1 MKFSA
6 LASKVSEIL
15 TDTTNVTW
23 TLPNVQEWLAES
35 ERQIIL
41 LRPDANAVSEELEP
55 ADSVSKQTIPS
66 DSFRLL
72 DIPHNVVSG
81 SPGRAITI
89 IQRSFLDDLDPN
101 WHQATVSDTIEHFVY
116 NDLVPEVFYLY
127 PRPSSEAR
135 IEIQSSKIPAP
146 PDFGADPDVTIKDAF
161 EGAMIQYAVWRCLS
175 RADDQSPD
183 AQSAELSY
191 QKFIQLLGLES
202 QSKVQSSPKRRGQ
215 KQ

>member
-6 LASKVSEIL
+6 LVTKVSELL

-23 TLPNVQEWLAES
+23 ELAQVQQWLAEA
-35 ERQIIL
+35 ERQVIL
-41 LRPDANAVSEELEP
+41 LRPDANAVSEEVDP
-55 ADSVSKQTIPS
+55 ADGVSKQTIPS

-72 DIPHNVVSG
+72 DIPHNVVG
-81 SPGRAITI
+81 GVPGRAISI
-89 IQRSFLDDLDPN
+89 IQRSFLDELDPN
-101 WHQATVSDTIEHFVY
+101 WHQADESDVIEHFVF

-127 PRPSSEAR
+127 PRPSAAAR
-135 IEIQSSKIPAP
+135 IEIQTSKIPAA
-146 PDFGADPDVTIKDAF
+146 PDFGADPDISISDAF

-175 RADDQSPD
+175 RADDQNPD
-183 AQSAELSY
+183 AQSAEVAY

-202 QSKVQSSPKRRGQ
+202 QSKVQASPKRRGQ